1 MSKTSFFYRS
11 YNIDP
16 NSLIPASAAAPAASS
31 LKSPRLTHCPTAN
44 THSTEHKLKHY
55 PINIALVTRPECP
68 KGVEDEV
75 KRSEGPLAG
84 SRAPRLLVL
93 YIK

>member
-16 NSLIPASAAAPAASS
+16 NSLIPASAAASS
-31 LKSPRLTHCPTAN
+31 LKSPRLTHHPTAN
-44 THSTEHKLKHY
+44 TLSTGHKLKHY

-68 KGVEDEV
+68 KGMKDEV

>member
-16 NSLIPASAAAPAASS
+16 NSLIPASAAALS
-31 LKSPRLTHCPTAN
+31 LKSPRLTHHPTAN
-44 THSTEHKLKHY
+44 TLSTATGHKLKHY

-68 KGVEDEV
+68 KGVKDEV